1 LPAFSTATAHDLHVQ
16 KTGELP
22 VVIGH
27 LSIEALVDKLGGADV
42 AWALGL
48 LVLAYA
54 VGWLAAWLIA
64 RSIGRIVQRT
74 KTPIDEQALARVL
87 RPLRILLPLLAVDL
101 AVPLLPLYEGLI
113 STLRQAALVAVV
125 MVSGWLVLA
134 VIRELENELSRRYD
148 PRAAG
153 DPGTRARYTQIRAFG
168 NISGFLVVVV
178 TLAFAMMSIDT
189 LRQIGAGLLAS
200 AGIAG
205 VVLGIAAQKSIGTIL
220 AGIQLAV
227 TQPIRV
233 DDEVVI
239 EGETGRIEEITLTY
253 VVVRTW
259 DLRRLII
266 PIGRFIDKPFQN
278 WSRSSTALL
287 GTVELHLDYSV
298 PVDEI
303 RKEFARVLE
312 SSKAW
317 DRKTSRVQVT
327 DSTEH
332 TMLVRLLVSAKDSG
346 ALFELSCDVREKLIA
361 YLQREHPNALPHTR
375 AEILEDKRPSS

>member
-1 LPAFSTATAHDLHVQ
+1 VTGHFSV
-16 KTGELP
+16 G
-22 VVIGH
+22 
-27 LSIEALVDKLGGADV
+27 ALIDKLSGADV
-42 AWALGL
+42 AWALGI

-54 VGWLAAWLIA
+54 AGWLAAWLVA
-64 RSIGRIVQRT
+64 RSIGRVVRRT
-74 KTPIDEQALARVL
+74 KTPIDEQALARVF
-87 RPLRILLPLLAVDL
+87 RPLRVLLPLLAVDL
-101 AVPLLPLYEGLI
+101 SVPLLPLHEGLLA
-113 STLRQAALVAVV
+113 TLRQAALVAVI

-153 DPGTRARYTQIRAFG
+153 DPNVRARYTQIRAFG

-205 VVLGIAAQKSIGTIL
+205 VVVGIAAQKSIGTIL

-233 DDEVVI
+233 DDEVVV

-259 DLRRLII
+259 DMRRLII

-317 DRKTSRVQVT
+317 DHKTSRVQVT

-361 YLQREHPNALPHTR
+361 YVQREHPGALPRTR
-375 AEILEDKRPSS
+375 ADVREESHTS